1 MIMSRDVTVL
11 WIRGAIFF
19 YSLIHDAHRGVLP
32 VPFTGKFSENDALNP
47 ELVGV
52 VWQPSLHTGFS
63 YSTFPTIEPHELELF
78 TLPINID
85 LLAAKELVDDLIKG
99 EIIFFLSLSS
109 VDFSSS
115 DGSIDSFFMPSTPK
129 AKYIFMDIFVKLSF
143 LNGSIDDIDS
153 GIQLP

>member
-1 MIMSRDVTVL
+1 MDS
-11 WIRGAIFF
+11 WSYFF

-63 YSTFPTIEPHELELF
+63 YSTFPTI
-78 TLPINID
+78 
-85 LLAAKELVDDLIKG
+85 
-99 EIIFFLSLSS
+99 FFLSLSS

-129 AKYIFMDIFVKLSF
+129 VKYIFTDIFVKLSF